1 VKEIIKKDENLNKVS
16 ATYAAKN
23 ASELWGRV
31 EYAKEIIV
39 VEKHNKPTVVMV
51 PPEQYFT
58 SHQLFLSNRDRDKF
72 LSLLD
77 KPPKT
82 KPALKRAIKSYK
94 KKHQ

>member
-1 VKEIIKKDENLNKVS
+1 MENLWEDEKIKTVT

-31 EYAKEIIV
+31 EYAKETIV

-51 PPEQYFT
+51 PPEQYFST
-58 SHQLFLSNRDRDKF
+58 HQLILSNADRDTF

-77 KPPKT
+77 HPPKPN
-82 KPALKRAIKSYK
+82 PALKRAIKTYK
-94 KKHQ
+94 KKHK